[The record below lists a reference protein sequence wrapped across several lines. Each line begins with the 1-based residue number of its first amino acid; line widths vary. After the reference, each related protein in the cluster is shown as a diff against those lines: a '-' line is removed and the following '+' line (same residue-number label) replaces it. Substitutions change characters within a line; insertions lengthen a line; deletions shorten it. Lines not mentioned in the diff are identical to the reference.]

1 MALTSKEEKYCQL
14 RATQPKLTQAQ
25 CYIEAGYGSIP
36 TAAVQACKL
45 ETHLHIKKRIADLR
59 DMIAISGL
67 WSRESSINVYKEIV
81 ERTVN
86 VGDDD
91 TPVIVFAAKD
101 ADRINAVKG
110 LNEMCGFN
118 VPVSID
124 VNGEARPIQSLDDL
138 YETFM
143 DELSKEKEL

>member
-1 MALTSKEEKYCQL
+1 MALTAKEEKYCQL

-25 CYIEAGYGSIP
+25 CYLEAGYGSLP
-36 TAAVQACKL
+36 TASVQACKL
-45 ETHLHIKKRIADLR
+45 ESHLHIKKRIADLR

-67 WSRESSINVYKEIV
+67 WSRESSIMVYKEIV
-81 ERTVN
+81 ERKVELEDGRE
-86 VGDDD
+86 VLG
-91 TPVIVFAAKD
+91 AKD

-143 DELSKEKEL
+143 EELSNSKELSE

>member
-1 MALTSKEEKYCQL
+1 MALTAKEEKYCQL

-25 CYIEAGYGSIP
+25 CYIEAGYGSVP
-36 TAAVQACKL
+36 TASVQACKL
-45 ETHLHIKKRIADLR
+45 ESHLHIKKRIADLR
-59 DMIAISGL
+59 DIIAISGL
-67 WSRESSINVYKEIV
+67 WSRESAINVYKEIV
-81 ERTVN
+81 ERKVELED
-86 VGDDD
+86 GRE
-91 TPVIVFAAKD
+91 VFGAKD

-124 VNGEARPIQSLDDL
+124 ANGEARPIQSLDEL

-143 DELSKEKEL
+143 DELSKSNETE

>member
-25 CYIEAGYGSIP
+25 CFLEAGYGGEKS
-36 TAAVQACKL
+36 AAVHACQL
-45 ETHLHIKKRIADLR
+45 ESKLHIKKRIADLR

-81 ERTVN
+81 ERTVALED
-86 VGDDD
+86 GSE
-91 TPVIVFAAKD
+91 VFSAKD

>member
-1 MALTSKEEKYCQL
+1 MALTAKEEKYCQI

-25 CYIEAGYGSIP
+25 CYIEAGYGSVP

-67 WSRESSINVYKEIV
+67 WSRESSIMVYKEIV
-81 ERTVN
+81 ERKIEL
-86 VGDDD
+86 DDGRE
-91 TPVIVFAAKD
+91 IFGAKD

-118 VPVSID
+118 IPVSID
-124 VNGEARPIQSLDDL
+124 ANGDARPIQSLDEL

-143 DELSKEKEL
+143 DELSKSSELE

>member
-1 MALTSKEEKYCQL
+1 MALTAKEEKYCQL

-25 CYIEAGYGSIP
+25 CYIEAGYGSVP
-36 TAAVQACKL
+36 TATVQACKL
-45 ETHLHIKKRIADLR
+45 ESHLHIKKRIADLR

-67 WSRESSINVYKEIV
+67 WSRESAINVYKEIV
-81 ERTVN
+81 ERTVKI
-86 VGDDD
+86 DDKSD
-91 TPVIVFAAKD
+91 TVIYAAKD

-124 VNGEARPIQSLDDL
+124 ANGEARPIQSLDEL

-143 DELSKEKEL
+143 DELSKSSELE

>member
-1 MALTSKEEKYCQL
+1 MALTAKEEKYCQL
-14 RATQPKLTQAQ
+14 RATQPKMTQAQ
-25 CYIEAGYGSIP
+25 CYIEAGYGSVP

-81 ERTVN
+81 ERTVELED
-86 VGDDD
+86 GRE
-91 TPVIVFAAKD
+91 VFGAKD

-124 VNGEARPIQSLDDL
+124 ANGDARPIQSLDEL

-143 DELSKEKEL
+143 DELSKSNEE